1 MSCVSGATIGSLAS
15 AGAGSN
21 PEHELYCIVLLLQP
35 AEPQLHRL
43 DVNYRSHAGILDVA
57 SALVS
62 VIQDFFPNT
71 VDRSAQ

>member
-1 MSCVSGATIGSLAS
+1 V
-15 AGAGSN
+15 
-21 PEHELYCIVLLLQP
+21 LLQP

-43 DVNYRSHAGILDVA
+43 DINYRSHAGILDVA

-71 VDRSAQ
+71 VDRCAPLTLQQQQQRSSNMCMLRMLLDVCQRCYT